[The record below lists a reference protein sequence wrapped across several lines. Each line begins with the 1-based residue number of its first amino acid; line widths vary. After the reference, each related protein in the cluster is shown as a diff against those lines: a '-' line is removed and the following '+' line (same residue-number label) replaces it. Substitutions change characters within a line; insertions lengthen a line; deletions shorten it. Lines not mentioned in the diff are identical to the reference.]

1 VAAIPFWEPKNP
13 PQIQLPEANMKKVL
27 IVSAILITLD
37 AAMPALAADLPSRRY
52 TKAPAV
58 AAPIYNWTGF
68 YIGGHIGG
76 AFNGDNGFAGSNSN
90 SNGQFL
96 GGVQI
101 GGDYQFA
108 PNWVIGIEGQ
118 FSWLGNNNNGVIIPG
133 GFLFTSNQRG
143 LGSVTGRLGY
153 TWGPALL
160 YVKGGYAYSDHSD
173 SLSLNGTS
181 AAFALDSSHH
191 DGFTV
196 GAGLEYMFAQNWSAK
211 VEYQFYD
218 FGKTNFIIPASLFT
232 LGNTRND
239 EHTVKVGLNYR
250 FNLGGQGLAQY

>member
-1 VAAIPFWEPKNP
+1 
-13 PQIQLPEANMKKVL
+13 MKKVL
-27 IVSAILITLD
+27 IASAILISLD
-37 AAMPALAADLPSRRY
+37 TVMPAFAADLPPRRY

-58 AAPIYNWTGF
+58 ATSIYNWTGF

-76 AFNGDNGFAGSNSN
+76 AFNGDNGFAGTNSD
-90 SNGQFL
+90 SNGQIL

-108 PNWVIGIEGQ
+108 PNWVVGIEGQ

-133 GFLFTSNQRG
+133 GFVFNSNQRG

-160 YVKGGYAYSDHSD
+160 YVKGGYAFSDHSD

-181 AAFALDSSHH
+181 AAFALDGSHH

-218 FGKTNFIIPASLFT
+218 FGKINFIAPALLSM
-232 LGNTRND
+232 LGDSRQE
-239 EHTVKVGLNYR
+239 EHTVKVGFNYR
-250 FNLGGQGLAQY
+250 FNPGGQGLAQY